1 MGQIFVA
8 MLGEFVPERRDSH
21 GYGAIG
27 KFEVNEVVGS

>member
-8 MLGEFVPERRDSH
+8 MLGEFVPERRNSY

-27 KFEVNEVVGS
+27 KFE